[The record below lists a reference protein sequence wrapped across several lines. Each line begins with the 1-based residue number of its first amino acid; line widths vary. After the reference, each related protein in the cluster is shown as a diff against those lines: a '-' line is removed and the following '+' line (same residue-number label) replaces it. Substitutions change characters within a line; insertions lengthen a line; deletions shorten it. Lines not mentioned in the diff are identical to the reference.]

1 MRIREKKLIHA
12 VVVSNLIQTNSFEF
26 QIKFQ
31 RFKLFTKSLRNKVQ
45 SEKKRQREIVITIA

>member
-31 RFKLFTKSLRNKVQ
+31 RFKLFTKSLRNKEQ
-45 SEKKRQREIVITIA
+45 SEKNREEW